1 MYKDFYGFSEE
12 PFALAPDLG
21 FLFLTDSHRKI
32 LDSLLHAIRERKGFS
47 LVTGGAGTGK
57 TILIRH
63 LISMLDSGIRSVFI
77 DYPPET
83 FEELLE
89 QIFQDLGVPPEERSK
104 SAMLAQLNEYLRETS
119 SRGEALLI
127 CVDEAQELNEGVMEE
142 LRLLGNPDPR
152 MPGPG
157 VVQELLIG
165 DPTIEE
171 KLKSTNLRQLLQRI
185 SITCRLEPLSESE
198 SRQYIQ
204 HRLNRVGS
212 NISDVLTPDAADL
225 ICRYG
230 RGVPGV
236 INMLCSIALSA
247 GYALSRKKVDAD
259 LVEGVS
265 LMLARQK
272 PGGRQRMESSFK
284 GIMHHLASSP
294 LIMKMTY
301 VLWAYSLL
309 ALVGLFCLQI
319 FF

>member
-1 MYKDFYGFSEE
+1 MYKDFYGFSKE
-12 PFALAPDLG
+12 PFALAPDPG

-32 LDSLLHAIRERKGFS
+32 LNSLLHAIRERKGFS
-47 LVTGGAGTGK
+47 LVTGGPGTGK

-77 DYPPET
+77 DQPPES
-83 FEELLE
+83 FEDLLE
-89 QIFQDLGVPPEERSK
+89 RVFQDLGVPLEERSK
-104 SAMLAQLNEYLRETS
+104 SSMLTQLNKYLRERS
-119 SRGEALLI
+119 SRGETLLI
-127 CVDEAQELNEGVMEE
+127 CVDEAQDLNEGVMEE
-142 LRLLGNPDPR
+142 LRLLGNTDPR

-157 VVQELLIG
+157 VVLEILAGNL
-165 DPTIEE
+165 TIEE
-171 KLKSTNLRQLLQRI
+171 KLKSRNLRQLLQRI

-198 SRQYIQ
+198 SGQYIQ

-212 NISDVLTPDAADL
+212 DISHVFTPDAADL

-259 LVEGVS
+259 LVEGIS

-272 PGGRQRMESSFK
+272 PGGWRRMESSFK
-284 GIMHHLASSP
+284 GFMHYLANSS

-309 ALVGLFCLQI
+309 ALVSLFCLQI